1 MSRRMFGVFL
11 VSSSAEYITDDRFLI
26 QVEDILILTFLE
38 LFNTDTSSV
47 GGLVAPEGIIRPVVS
62 VYTFDCHFH
71 IMNLN
76 ALSFA

>member
-38 LFNTDTSSV
+38 LFNSIFFSV
-47 GGLVAPEGIIRPVVS
+47 M
-62 VYTFDCHFH
+62 Y
-71 IMNLN
+71 
-76 ALSFA
+76 